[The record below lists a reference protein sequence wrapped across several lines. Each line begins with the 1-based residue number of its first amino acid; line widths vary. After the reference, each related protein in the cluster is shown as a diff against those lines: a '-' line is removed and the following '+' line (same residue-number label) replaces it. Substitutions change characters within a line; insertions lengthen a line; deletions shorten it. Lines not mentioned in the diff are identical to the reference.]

1 VGSGAAPLSREL
13 LSRLVEVFPNA
24 SIGQSY
30 GSYIPVTLFSL
41 SHSASLGSTEGA
53 LISTW
58 PVDKQHE
65 LSGSAG
71 RILPGIAARVE
82 KLDGTLARFDEP
94 GELVVKTPSS
104 ALGYFGNPEA
114 YVVLQTFVFN

>member
-1 VGSGAAPLSREL
+1 M
-13 LSRLVEVFPNA
+13 
-24 SIGQSY
+24 I
-30 GSYIPVTLFSL
+30 LFSL
-41 SHSASLGSTEGA
+41 SHSVSIGTTEGA

-58 PVDKQHE
+58 PVDKQYE

-71 RILPGIAARVE
+71 RIIPGVAARVE
-82 KLDGTLARFDEP
+82 KHDGTLARFDEP

-114 YVVLQTFVFN
+114 YVVLQTLVSN

>member
-1 VGSGAAPLSREL
+1 M
-13 LSRLVEVFPNA
+13 
-24 SIGQSY
+24 SIG
-30 GSYIPVTLFSL
+30 T
-41 SHSASLGSTEGA
+41 TEGA

-58 PVDKQHE
+58 PVDKQYE

-71 RILPGIAARVE
+71 RIIPGVAARVE
-82 KLDGTLARFDEP
+82 KHDGTLARFDEP

-114 YVVLQTFVFN
+114 YVVLQTLVSN